1 MGVKIKGIKEAQRR
15 LDAVVE
21 DVRTRKA
28 VRAIKTAL
36 FIIGNE
42 AALMTPIGKTSV
54 LFNSQYQD
62 TPVVNG
68 TRITGRIGYSANY
81 AVYVHNASG
90 ILKGLPRPKSQG
102 GGNYWD
108 SAGEPKFLT
117 KAAEKTRRQVGEII
131 RKEMML

>member
-28 VRAIKTAL
+28 VRAIKSAVM
-36 FIIGNE
+36 IIANE
-42 AALMTPIGKTSV
+42 AALMTPVNIGN
-54 LFNSQYQD
+54 LINSQYQE
-62 TPVVNG
+62 TMING

-90 ILKGLPRPKSQG
+90 IMKGLPRPKNR
-102 GGNYWD
+102 GNYWD
-108 SAGEPKFLT
+108 PAGEPKFLT
-117 KAAEKTRRQVGEII
+117 KAADKTRRQVDEII

>member
-28 VRAIKTAL
+28 VRAIKSAM
-36 FIIGNE
+36 FIIGAE
-42 AALMTPIGKTSV
+42 SALMTPMDTGTLV
-54 LFNSQYQD
+54 NSQFQE
-62 TPVVNG
+62 TIING

-90 ILKGLPRPKSQG
+90 IMKGLPRPNNR
-102 GGNYWD
+102 GNYWD
-108 SAGEPKFLT
+108 PSGEPKFLT
-117 KAAEKTRRQVGEII
+117 KAAEKTRRQVDDII
-131 RKEMML
+131 RKEMKL

>member
-15 LDAVVE
+15 LDSVVE

-36 FIIGNE
+36 FIIGKE

-54 LFNSQYQD
+54 LINSQYQD

-90 ILKGLPRPKSQG
+90 ILKGLARPKSQG

-108 SAGEPKFLT
+108 PSGEPKFLT

>member
-36 FIIGNE
+36 FIIGKE

-54 LFNSQYQD
+54 LINSQYQD

-90 ILKGLPRPKSQG
+90 IMKGLPRPNNR
-102 GGNYWD
+102 GNYWD
-108 SAGEPKFLT
+108 PAGEPKFLT
-117 KAAEKTRRQVGEII
+117 KAAEKTRRQVDEII

>member
-28 VRAIKTAL
+28 VRAIKSAML
-36 FIIGNE
+36 IIGAE
-42 AALMTPIGKTSV
+42 SALMTPMDTGTLV
-54 LFNSQYQD
+54 NSQFQE
-62 TPVVNG
+62 TMING

-90 ILKGLPRPKSQG
+90 IMKGLPRPNNR
-102 GGNYWD
+102 GNYWD
-108 SAGEPKFLT
+108 PSGEPKFLT
-117 KAAEKTRRQVGEII
+117 KAAERTRRQVDDII
-131 RKEMML
+131 RKEMKL

>member
-28 VRAIKTAL
+28 VRAIKSAM
-36 FIIGNE
+36 FIIGAE
-42 AALMTPIGKTSV
+42 SALMTPMDTGTLV
-54 LFNSQYQD
+54 NSQFQE
-62 TPVVNG
+62 TMING

-90 ILKGLPRPKSQG
+90 IMKGLPRPNNR
-102 GGNYWD
+102 GNYWD
-108 SAGEPKFLT
+108 PSGEPKFLT
-117 KAAEKTRRQVGEII
+117 KAAEKTRRQVDDII
-131 RKEMML
+131 RKEMKL